1 MFANILLGIQ
11 TLASAESLL
20 AILVG
25 LICGIIIGEGQD
37 IVYPEYDNHLYFTRN
52 LAICKAFV

>member
-1 MFANILLGIQ
+1 MAYK
-11 TLASAESLL
+11 LARA
-20 AILVG
+20 AQAQV
-25 LICGIIIGEGQD
+25 CGIIIGEGQD